1 MKIGIIGSGEVG
13 RQLGRGLIGLG
24 HSVLI
29 GTRNENKP
37 ELAEWISENSREG
50 NESKALVGKF
60 SDAASFGDLIIIST
74 SWDGTENAIKMAD
87 TSNFKGKVVIDTT
100 NPLDFSKGMPPRL
113 SVGHTNSAGEII
125 QRNLPD
131 AKIVKAFNIIGNP
144 HMVNP
149 DFPHGPPTMFLCGN
163 FPDAKEMVT
172 QNILTP
178 FGWETI
184 DIGGIE
190 GARLLEPLAM
200 LWITHYI
207 KTGTGNHAFKLL
219 RK

>member
-1 MKIGIIGSGEVG
+1 MKIGIIGSGEVA
-13 RQLGRGLIGLG
+13 RKLGRGLIDLG
-24 HSVLI
+24 HPVMI

-37 ELAEWISENSREG
+37 ELAEWINEPSKKGSEI
-50 NESKALVGKF
+50 KAFVGKF
-60 SDAASFGDLIIIST
+60 AEAASFGDLIIISS

-113 SVGHTNSAGEII
+113 SVGHTDSAGEII
-125 QRNLPD
+125 QRTLLD
-131 AKIVKAFNIIGNP
+131 SKIVKVFNIVGNP

-149 DFPHGPPTMFLCGN
+149 DFPHGPPTMFVCGN
-163 FPDAKEMVT
+163 FVEAKEMVT
-172 QNILTP
+172 QHILTP
-178 FGWETI
+178 FGWETV

-200 LWITHYI
+200 LWITYYF